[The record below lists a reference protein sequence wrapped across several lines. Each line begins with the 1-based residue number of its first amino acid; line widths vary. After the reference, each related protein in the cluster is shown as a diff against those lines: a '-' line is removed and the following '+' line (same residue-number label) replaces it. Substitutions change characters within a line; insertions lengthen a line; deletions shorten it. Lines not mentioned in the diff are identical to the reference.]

1 MDECDNSRCH
11 MEILASDS
19 VVTHMRLN
27 MKIGPRAGKI
37 LLIGVLLAMIPLM
50 NTGLASII
58 KLSTSM
64 PALSTGGQNFVVFE
78 TAPIESISFGTKVL
92 DGDIDGGRMLFRFKH
107 AEPVFAYWDTGPVE
121 GVFDPQDIIYLH
133 INDETNFTNAGDIRL
148 TPYGY
153 LLPGSRVAIS
163 DGDLNK
169 KLTKFDKEWD
179 IVFADQFGSTGY
191 DLLDPVYLHLRGES
205 AQIQR
210 LDLRLSDSIEGPAG
224 SLVDGLDEDRGL
236 AFTHLPVTIRFYNAN
251 GNIGADGT
259 QLYDQQ
265 DQIYIDISPGDGQ
278 GFVLVNDIRLT

>member
-1 MDECDNSRCH
+1 
-11 MEILASDS
+11 MEILASAS
-19 VVTHMRLN
+19 AVTNMMQN

-37 LLIGVLLAMIPLM
+37 LLIGVILAMIPLM

-58 KLSTSM
+58 KLGPSM
-64 PALSTGGQNFVVFE
+64 PDLQNGGNNFVVLKP
-78 TAPIESISFGTKVL
+78 APIESISFGTKVL
-92 DGDIDGGRMLFRFKH
+92 DGDMDVGRTLFRFKD
-107 AEPVFAYWDTGPVE
+107 AKPVFAYWDIGLIE
-121 GVFDPQDIIYLH
+121 GKFDPQDTIYLH
-133 INDETNFTNAGDIRL
+133 INDITNFTNAGDIRL

-153 LLPGSRVAIS
+153 LLPGSRVAIF
-163 DGDLNK
+163 DADINK

-191 DLLDPVYLHLRGES
+191 DLLDPVYLHLRGDS

-210 LDLRLSDSIEGPAG
+210 LDLRLSDSAEGPAG

-236 AFTHLPVTIRFYNAN
+236 EFTHLPVTVRFYNAN

-259 QLYDQQ
+259 PLYDQQ
-265 DQIYIDISPGDGQ
+265 DPIYLDMSPRDGQ